1 MAVGTTKSFNGLI
14 KEYFMDIAG
23 VTSARSVNDAIRA
36 GLEALGH
43 SGSLNNML
51 RAWANDQAG
60 TSASINDAL
69 KSAFADMVG
78 ETSSGLQS
86 MAQEYFQPTTF
97 AGILVKFS
105 DEDRKFN
112 FID

>member
-1 MAVGTTKSFNGLI
+1 MAVGTTRSFNGLI
-14 KEYFMDIAG
+14 KEYFMDVAG
-23 VTSARSVNDAIRA
+23 VTSAHSVNDAMRA

-60 TSASINDAL
+60 TSVSINTAL
-69 KSAFADMVG
+69 HGAFADMVG
-78 ETSSGLQS
+78 ESSKGLQS

-97 AGILVKFS
+97 NAILIKFE
-105 DEDRKFN
+105 DEDRKFS